1 MADVSLKTPAG
12 SGPWKNE
19 HKKAKKII
27 GRILR
32 RMTDC
37 DNEKN
42 QYSKECQKKY
52 RILDKS
58 VDLGRTFV
66 WENLFTNPPE
76 GL

>member
-1 MADVSLKTPAG
+1 
-12 SGPWKNE
+12 
-19 HKKAKKII
+19 
-27 GRILR
+27 
-32 RMTDC
+32 MTDC

-58 VDLGRTFV
+58 VDLSRTFV
-66 WENLFTNPPE
+66 WEKLFTNLPE